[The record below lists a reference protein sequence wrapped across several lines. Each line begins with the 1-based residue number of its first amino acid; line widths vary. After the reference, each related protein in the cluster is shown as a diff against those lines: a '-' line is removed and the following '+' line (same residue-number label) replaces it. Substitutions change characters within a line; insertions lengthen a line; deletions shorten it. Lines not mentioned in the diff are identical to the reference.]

1 MGRKPLKPE
10 EGKPEHTIADD
21 LDLNGAIGAVVGGST
36 PEPEP
41 LEKPEIQ
48 PAGNFPSFQD
58 AIADMSEPPPAPP
71 TRLFVLNRSSA
82 PPKAAFCVQPRVGK
96 GLRIWMFSIPYGESV
111 SGEAFAHPIISSL
124 RESLLRECPAL
135 VPKRFE
141 IRLLFDAGDKYS
153 LLEVPADPFPTKKR
167 EASRQS
173 LLAAL
178 ATIEKKR
185 EMMLVTKGADGNWG
199 AVDAARV
206 FPVVW
211 PAQSLLE
218 LAGSTY
224 DPDMI
229 TNTDHATLERFR
241 KKIGPTS

>member
-10 EGKPEHTIADD
+10 EIKPGHTVTDD
-21 LDLNGAIGAVVGGST
+21 LDLNGAIGAVVGESAI
-36 PEPEP
+36 EPEP

-58 AIADMSEPPPAPP
+58 AIADMSEPPPAP
-71 TRLFVLNRSSA
+71 RVQLFVLNRSSA

-96 GLRIWMFSIPYGESV
+96 GLHIWMFAIPYGDSV
-111 SGEAFAHPIISSL
+111 SGEAFANPIISSL

-141 IRLLFDAGDKYS
+141 IRLLFDASGKYS
-153 LLEVPADPFPTKKR
+153 LLEVPTDPFPTRKR
-167 EASRQS
+167 EATRQS

-185 EMMLVTKGADGNWG
+185 EMMLVTKGTDGNWG
-199 AVDAARV
+199 AVDAVIA
-206 FPVVW
+206 FPVIC
-211 PAQSLLE
+211 PAQSLFE
-218 LAGSTY
+218 LAGTTY

-229 TNTDHATLERFR
+229 TSMDHATLERFR
-241 KKIGPTS
+241 KRIEPTR